1 MNIYNKS
8 EVKLF
13 KINGKCIVVKY
24 DEKISGIYELYFEGE
39 ASHTCPKL
47 YVCNVNGKYMFGQ
60 YVEYRNAFTDLSHLN
75 IQQKIF
81 NFMLERVSNINK
93 I

>member
-13 KINGKCIVVKY
+13 KINGKCIVIKY
-24 DEKISGIYELYFEGE
+24 DEKISNSYELYFEGE
-39 ASHTCPKL
+39 TSHGCPKL
-47 YVCNVNGKYMFGQ
+47 YVYNANGKYMFGQ
-60 YVEYRNAFTDLSHLN
+60 YIEYRNAFTDLSHLN

-93 I
+93 T